1 MVIKFG
7 QSTISLQE
15 IGSSSENEESLT
27 ESSSEEAEEST
38 EEGTL
43 DNCRNC
49 EQNTLKIEQGCSSC
63 TNPECGMSKCDS

>member
-15 IGSSSENEESLT
+15 VGSSSENEESLT

-43 DNCRNC
+43 AKCPNC